1 MSKIERVTVTF
12 EVSRSRDY
20 QSVKFGLSE
29 EIDLSEDDD
38 RDAVVKATRLRLFKE
53 VTDTAGKALEHIL
66 AQRDGSS
73 SEPPKP

>member
-1 MSKIERVTVTF
+1 MSKVERVTVSF

-29 EIDLSEDDD
+29 EIALAEGED
-38 RDAVVKATRLRLFKE
+38 RDAVVKTTRLRLFKE

-66 AQRDGSS
+66 AQREGASGGP
-73 SEPPKP
+73 SES